1 MAMDVITD
9 FRKYALSQGV
19 HRGALDQML
28 HNVENTADIYPG
40 IIEERAASMRAVEM
54 NVFSRL
60 MYDRIIYFSGEVSQD
75 NCDII
80 IAQLLYLASAD
91 DKRDINMYIN
101 SPGGDVV
108 AGLGVI
114 DTMDIIVPDVRTTC
128 IGMCASMGA
137 VLLSNGQKG
146 KRSILKHGR
155 VMIHSVSS
163 AFKGHTADVRIEM
176 EQSERCQKDLYEI
189 LAKNTGKTYE
199 EINTLCD
206 RDNWFIGQE
215 AVELGI
221 VDKVLEK

>member
-1 MAMDVITD
+1 MDIITD
-9 FRKYALSQGV
+9 FRKYALDRGV
-19 HRGALDQML
+19 SRAALDDMF
-28 HNVENTADIYPG
+28 HRSENVSNIYPG
-40 IIEERAASMRAVEM
+40 VIEERAASMRAVEM

-60 MYDRIIYFSGEVSQD
+60 MYDRIIYFSGEVNSD
-75 NCDII
+75 NCDIM

-91 DKRDINMYIN
+91 DERDIIMYIN

-114 DTMDIIVPDVRTTC
+114 DTMDFITPNVRTTC

-176 EQSERCQKDLYEI
+176 EQSERCQKDLYDI

>member
-1 MAMDVITD
+1 MDIITD
-9 FRKYALSQGV
+9 FRKYALDRGV
-19 HRGALDQML
+19 SRAALDDMF
-28 HNVENTADIYPG
+28 HRSENVSNIYPG
-40 IIEERAASMRAVEM
+40 VIEERAASMRAVEM

-60 MYDRIIYFSGEVSQD
+60 MYDRIIYFSGEVNSD
-75 NCDII
+75 NCDIM

-91 DKRDINMYIN
+91 DERDIIMYIN

-114 DTMDIIVPDVRTTC
+114 DTMDFITPNVRTTC

>member
-1 MAMDVITD
+1 MDIITD
-9 FRKYALSQGV
+9 FRKYALDRGV
-19 HRGALDQML
+19 SRAALDDMF
-28 HNVENTADIYPG
+28 HRSENVSNIYPG
-40 IIEERAASMRAVEM
+40 VIEERAASMRAVEM

-60 MYDRIIYFSGEVSQD
+60 MYDRIIYFSGEVNSD
-75 NCDII
+75 NCDIM

-91 DKRDINMYIN
+91 DERDIIMYIN

-114 DTMDIIVPDVRTTC
+114 DTMDFITPNVRTTC

-176 EQSERCQKDLYEI
+176 EQSERCQKDLYDI

-221 VDKVLEK
+221 VDKVLLK

>member
-1 MAMDVITD
+1 MNILTD

-19 HRGALDQML
+19 HASALDQMF
-28 HNVENTADIYPG
+28 HDTENTSNIYPG

-60 MYDRIIYFSGEVSQD
+60 MYDRIIYFSGEVTSD
-75 NCDII
+75 SSDII
-80 IAQLLYLASAD
+80 IAQLLYLESTG

-108 AGLGVI
+108 AGLGII
-114 DTMDIIVPDVRTTC
+114 DTMDFISSNVNTTC

-189 LAKNTGKTYE
+189 LAKNTEKTYE
-199 EINTLCD
+199 EINALCD

>member
-1 MAMDVITD
+1 MDIITD
-9 FRKYALSQGV
+9 FRKYALDRGV
-19 HRGALDQML
+19 SRAALDDMF
-28 HNVENTADIYPG
+28 HRSENVSNIYPG
-40 IIEERAASMRAVEM
+40 VIEERAASMRAVEM

-60 MYDRIIYFSGEVSQD
+60 MYDRIIYFSGEVNSD
-75 NCDII
+75 NCDIM

-91 DKRDINMYIN
+91 DERDIIMYIN

-114 DTMDIIVPDVRTTC
+114 DTMDFITPNVRTTC

-163 AFKGHTADVRIEM
+163 AFKGHTADVRIVM

>member
-1 MAMDVITD
+1 MDIITD
-9 FRKYALSQGV
+9 FRKYALDRGV
-19 HRGALDQML
+19 SRAALDDMF
-28 HNVENTADIYPG
+28 HRSENVSNIYPG
-40 IIEERAASMRAVEM
+40 VIEERAASMRAVEM

-108 AGLGVI
+108 AGLGII
-114 DTMDIIVPDVRTTC
+114 DTMDFISSNVNTTC

-221 VDKVLEK
+221 VDKVLLK

>member
-1 MAMDVITD
+1 MDIITD
-9 FRKYALSQGV
+9 FRKYALDRGV
-19 HRGALDQML
+19 SRAALDDMF
-28 HNVENTADIYPG
+28 HRSENVSNIYPG
-40 IIEERAASMRAVEM
+40 VIEERAASMRAVEM

-60 MYDRIIYFSGEVSQD
+60 MYDRIIYFSGEVNSD
-75 NCDII
+75 NCDIM

-91 DKRDINMYIN
+91 DERDIIMYIN

-114 DTMDIIVPDVRTTC
+114 DTMDFITPNVRTTC

-221 VDKVLEK
+221 VDKVLLK